1 MAWVR
6 YPGRELEALLGDAIP
21 ADHARQTLADD
32 YIGARLGAG
41 EGPWRVLDLGCGTGD
56 SVDAF
61 RACDPAVQ
69 WTGLDV
75 AGSREVGERTRTD
88 ATFVT
93 FDGRSIPFE
102 DHSFDLVYCK
112 QVLEHVS
119 APAPLLAEVGRVLVG
134 DGRFAGSTSQLEPFH
149 SHSTL
154 NYTPYGFRELLR
166 EAGME
171 LCELRPG
178 IDGATL
184 IAHRLCGSG
193 RYLRSRWGRWWRGP
207 SPLHRVID
215 AHGRLRGLDP
225 RAVNANKL
233 LFCGQFAFVARR
245 Q

>member
-1 MAWVR
+1 MR

-21 ADHARQTLADD
+21 SDHAGQTLADD
-32 YIGARLGAG
+32 FIASRPGAAAG
-41 EGPWRVLDLGCGTGD
+41 RWRVLDLGCGTGD

-61 RACDPAVQ
+61 RACDPAVK

-102 DHSFDLVYCK
+102 DESFELVYCK

-119 APAPLLAEVGRVLVG
+119 APAPLLAEVARVLAP

-149 SHSTL
+149 SQSTF
-154 NYTPYGFRELLR
+154 NYTPFGLRALLR

-171 LCELRPG
+171 LDEVRPG

-207 SPLHRVID
+207 SPLNRVID
-215 AHGRLRGLDP
+215 GYGALRGMDA